1 MPAFSGIELRFSRKT
16 ISLEVEDIDPDS
28 FSDFIESQKQEPE
41 AHKMSVIMD
50 ALTAPSL
57 SSTSPYQHCYV
68 NAPSAIAEMTEPG
81 SALYRLAEES
91 LLVLRE
97 RLLVW
102 SLEDLCFRSQYP
114 PQTDE
119 DALDFFLLAFV
130 KHVVKR
136 DASHPMVSWVSC
148 CLVRLMRNRR
158 TSRRT
163 HS

>member
-1 MPAFSGIELRFSRKT
+1 MPAFSEIGLCFSQRT
-16 ISLEVEDIDPDS
+16 ITLEVEDIDPDS
-28 FSDFIESQKQEPE
+28 FSSFVESQKQEPE

-57 SSTSPYQHCYV
+57 SPTSPCQHCYV
-68 NAPSAIAEMTEPG
+68 DTPNAIAKMKEPG
-81 SALYRLAEES
+81 GALHRLSEES
-91 LLVLRE
+91 LRVLRE

-102 SLEDLCFRSQYP
+102 SLEDLCFRSHFP

-136 DASHPMVSWVSC
+136 DPSHPMVS
-148 CLVRLMRNRR
+148 
-158 TSRRT
+158 
-163 HS
+163 